1 VPKSKPKSKPKKEEP
16 KPEPKPGSEPAP
28 KVKLKE
34 RKVTFEEALEIF
46 RELLEKLNEGK

>member
-1 VPKSKPKSKPKKEEP
+1 MGSKSRSRPKSKPKQEP
-16 KPEPKPGSEPAP
+16 KQEPAP

-34 RKVTFEEALEIF
+34 RKVTYEEALEIF